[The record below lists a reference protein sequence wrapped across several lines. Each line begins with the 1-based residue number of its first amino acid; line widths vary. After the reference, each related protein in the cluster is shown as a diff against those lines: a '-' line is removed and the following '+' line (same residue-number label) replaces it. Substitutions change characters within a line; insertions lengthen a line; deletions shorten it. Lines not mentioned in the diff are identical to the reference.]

1 MSKYTTNDCK
11 NELVKLFPDSSKN
24 EWKRTKKYK
33 NEDKKWIRD
42 FENANNGISVS
53 LLENETGLEIYKKET
68 QFYFTIYK
76 HDINDSEWNLELSH
90 KDNES
95 GEREEDEECV
105 REFLENI
112 FKNEEVEE
120 IDSPLFSCSD
130 QQALYVFNTLS
141 KNGAEFCESYVDKNN
156 YIVFDK
162 SAQQISD
169 QKNVKNNISLSDDIR
184 RKLGF
189 R

>member
-95 GEREEDEECV
+95 GEREECV

-120 IDSPLFSCSD
+120 IDSPLFSCSE
-130 QQALYVFNTLS
+130 QKALYVFNALS
-141 KNGAEFCESYVDKNN
+141 NNGAEFCESYVDKNN